1 MYFLTFVASLVN
13 NVDDGGSGVAIAS
26 GDSFAILIVS
36 AWVEIGGGV
45 ATVSACVNNFEIG
58 GGVAIVSACVEM
70 GGCGW
75 GVAIASGDSF
85 AILIVSAWVE
95 IGGGV
100 ATVSACV
107 NNFEIGGGVAIVMV
121 SASDCDD
128 LASLLGCLLARCLL
142 SVCLLSGCLLW
153 YPQQPAE
160 RYQYLC
166 LALNALTE

>member
-1 MYFLTFVASLVN
+1 MYFLTSVASLVN
-13 NVDDGGSGVAIAS
+13 NVNDGGSGVAIAS

-45 ATVSACVNNFEIG
+45 ATVSACVENEG
-58 GGVAIVSACVEM
+58 TC
-70 GGCGW
+70 
-75 GVAIASGDSF
+75 
-85 AILIVSAWVE
+85 
-95 IGGGV
+95 
-100 ATVSACV
+100 
-107 NNFEIGGGVAIVMV
+107 VAIVMV

>member
-107 NNFEIGGGVAIVMV
+107 ENEGTCVAIAMV

>member
-45 ATVSACVNNFEIG
+45 ATVSACVENEG
-58 GGVAIVSACVEM
+58 TC
-70 GGCGW
+70 
-75 GVAIASGDSF
+75 
-85 AILIVSAWVE
+85 
-95 IGGGV
+95 
-100 ATVSACV
+100 
-107 NNFEIGGGVAIVMV
+107 VAIVMV

-142 SVCLLSGCLLW
+142 SVCLIWLS
-153 YPQQPAE
+153 PMVSPA
-160 RYQYLC
+160 
-166 LALNALTE
+166 AS